1 MLSSKLPTSV
11 FILLYV
17 HGCMAMSLELSYHP
31 WCHGQL
37 SSLSLTYLMIDHL
50 YVETTPLWDLRRKF
64 SLFQE
69 YYWFQNWSA
78 QIGAVDENLVFP
90 FFLDFGWWINEH
102 WRPSICLSKLHMCE
116 NFDFLY
122 LEFMFILEVVKVHWP
137 DDKSLTMSLNANF
150 ETCLIWGVAHT
161 TKDDWFCKGQLPH
174 ASKSI
179 WSIVLLQIEEK
190 FE

>member
-1 MLSSKLPTSV
+1 MHGNELGTFIPPLMSWAIEFTITNISYDWPFVCGNHSIMRFEKK
-11 FILLYV
+11 ILLV
-17 HGCMAMSLELSYHP
+17 SR
-31 WCHGQL
+31 
-37 SSLSLTYLMIDHL
+37 I
-50 YVETTPLWDLRRKF
+50 F
-64 SLFQE
+64 
-69 YYWFQNWSA
+69 YWFQNWSA

-179 WSIVLLQIEEK
+179 WSIVLLQNEEK